1 MPESFPRT
9 AMAISAALENREFS
23 SVEITRH
30 YLDRIATIDDTLNS
44 YITVCEDRALD
55 QARAADEIRAAGRA
69 SILTG
74 VPYANKD
81 IFCTKEI
88 RTSCGSRMLDNFIA
102 PYNATVVEHLN
113 REGMV
118 MLGKTNMDE
127 FAMGSSNETSYY
139 GPVRNPWDLERVPGG
154 SSGGSAAAVAAGLA
168 PVATG
173 TDTGGSIR
181 QPAAFCGISGL
192 KPTYGRVSRF
202 GMIAFASSLDQGGPL
217 ALTAE
222 DLALMMNVIAGFD
235 ERDSTSIEQ
244 PTKDFA
250 SNLNDSVEGLRIGV
264 PKEFFNATLDPDI
277 GNCVNAAVEQLNK
290 LGARTSEISLAS
302 LPLSIP
308 AYYVIAPAECS
319 SNLSR
324 YDGVRFGYR
333 CEDPTDLMDLYRR
346 SRAEGFGDE
355 VKRRILVGTYALS
368 SGYYDAYYGKA
379 QQVRRLIKQDFE
391 SAFAQVDVIIGPT
404 TPTTAFRIGEYI
416 DDPVSMY
423 LSDIYTT
430 GRKSFRRNELVGAC
444 WVRGW
449 PPRWHADYRKLFRR
463 STAAERCARLPDGH
477 RLASARRA
485 MRRLREYDGMGNRY
499 RSGNSRA
506 TRG

>member
-430 GRKSFRRNELVGAC
+430 AVNLSGVTSLSVPVGY
-444 WVRGW
+444 VDGL
-449 PPRWHADYRKLFRR
+449 PVGMQIIGNYFD
-463 STAAERCARLPDGH
+463 EARLLNVAHVYQTVTDWH
-477 RLASARRA
+477 
-485 MRRLREYDGMGNRY
+485 LRV
-499 RSGNSRA
+499 A
-506 TRG
+506 PCAA

>member
-1 MPESFPRT
+1 MPDSFPRT
-9 AMAISAALENREFS
+9 AAAISAALENREFS

-30 YLDRIATIDDTLNS
+30 YLDRIATIDDELNS
-44 YITVCEDRALD
+44 YITVCEDRALK
-55 QARAADEIRAAGRA
+55 QARAADKIRAAGRA

-81 IFCTKEI
+81 IFCTKET

-102 PYNATVVEHLN
+102 PYNATVVEHLD

-235 ERDSTSIEQ
+235 ERDSTSIERV
-244 PTKDFA
+244 TEDFA
-250 SNLNDSVEGLRIGV
+250 SKLNDSVQGLRIGV
-264 PKEFFNATLDPDI
+264 PKEFFNDALDPDI
-277 GNCVNAAVEQLNK
+277 GDCVSTAVEQLEK
-290 LGARTSEISLAS
+290 LGARAKEISLAS

-324 YDGVRFGYR
+324 YDGVRYGHR
-333 CEDPTDLMDLYRR
+333 CENPKDLMDLYCR
-346 SRAEGFGDE
+346 SRAEGFGAE
-355 VKRRILVGTYALS
+355 VKRRILVGAYALS
-368 SGYYDAYYGKA
+368 SGYYNAYYRKA

-404 TPTTAFRIGEYI
+404 TPTTAFRVGEHT

-430 GRKSFRRNELVGAC
+430 AVNLSGVTSLSVPAGYVDGLPVGMQII
-444 WVRGW
+444 GNYF
-449 PPRWHADYRKLFRR
+449 D
-463 STAAERCARLPDGH
+463 EARLLN
-477 RLASARRA
+477 LAHVYQTVTDWH
-485 MRRLREYDGMGNRY
+485 LRV
-499 RSGNSRA
+499 A
-506 TRG
+506 PCAA

>member
-1 MPESFPRT
+1 
-9 AMAISAALENREFS
+9 MAISAALENREFS

-430 GRKSFRRNELVGAC
+430 AVNLSGVTSLSVPVGY
-444 WVRGW
+444 VDGL
-449 PPRWHADYRKLFRR
+449 PVGMQIIGNYFD
-463 STAAERCARLPDGH
+463 EARLLNVAHVYQTVTDWH
-477 RLASARRA
+477 
-485 MRRLREYDGMGNRY
+485 LRV
-499 RSGNSRA
+499 A
-506 TRG
+506 PCAA